1 MEKAPWELLILCLM
15 SLDTSSPHFQK
26 EELQSLLDTGL
37 SPKQGLLAYIR
48 LLEQVR
54 LVYLLVSR
62 PPALPRIF
70 FHFSFPFAF
79 FRLHPLL
86 SSSLSHTRT
95 HKLTFV
101 RFSFFAPLPIHLC
114 IYPTQYCMQVRR
126 RTELWEDVPDHMKI
140 YDTELLI

>member
-54 LVYLLVSR
+54 
-62 PPALPRIF
+62 
-70 FHFSFPFAF
+70 
-79 FRLHPLL
+79 
-86 SSSLSHTRT
+86 
-95 HKLTFV
+95 
-101 RFSFFAPLPIHLC
+101 
-114 IYPTQYCMQVRR
+114 R